1 MKNPLLGVKFPSG
14 RSARAVALAT
24 AFAIQTPAM
33 SAVMTDFSWVPAPGM
48 PAASASTTLSDGTL
62 LTLSSTP
69 ALFERLGVT
78 ALVRLPAGETQ
89 TGVTL
94 SFDRDLDFLSLAIAD
109 LDVSETLDQFVPA
122 LDSVTGDFQLL
133 AGVVS
138 SPVGGGSG
146 EIVWTSVS
154 ANSFAFDYKG
164 LPGLGIRLRQLTIS
178 DAAAAPV
185 PGTAMLLTLGMG
197 LVSLGRRRK

>member
-1 MKNPLLGVKFPSG
+1 VSVTADDF
-14 RSARAVALAT
+14 ALN
-24 AFAIQTPAM
+24 
-33 SAVMTDFSWVPAPGM
+33 
-48 PAASASTTLSDGTL
+48 
-62 LTLSSTP
+62 STP

-89 TGVTL
+89 NVVTL
-94 SFDRDLDFLSLAIAD
+94 SFDRDLDLKSLAIAD

-185 PGTAMLLTLGMG
+185 PGTAMLLTLGIG